1 MTGKKRRR
9 ASSSRWLAEHESDP
23 YVQRARKE
31 GYRSRAVYKLD
42 EMHKKWQ
49 LFHKGMSVVELGAAP
64 GAWSQY
70 AVRKIK
76 NGQIIAV
83 DLLDMEP
90 LPHVDFIK
98 GDILDVSVRNAVK
111 SRLTAGADLVLS
123 DIAPNMSG
131 VPSVDQARIVNLAEM
146 ALQFA
151 VEILKPGGNLLV
163 KTFQGVGFDELRNEM
178 GRRFSKVTVKKPEA
192 SRNRSRELYL
202 FASKFNGTHNRDPV
216 DTQEP

>member
-1 MTGKKRRR
+1 MPGKKRRR

-42 EMHKKWQ
+42 EMHKKLQ
-49 LFHKGMSVVELGAAP
+49 LFHRGMSVVDLGAAP

-70 AVRKIK
+70 AAKKIK
-76 NGQIIAV
+76 NGKIVAI

-90 LPHVDFIK
+90 LGKVDFIQ
-98 GDILDVSVRNAVK
+98 GDLLDETVRSALK
-111 SRLTAGADLVLS
+111 ARLTSGADLVLS

-131 VPSVDQARIVNLAEM
+131 VPSVDQARVVGLAEM

-151 VEILKPGGNLLV
+151 VEVLNPGGNLLIKV
-163 KTFQGVGFDELRNEM
+163 FQGEGFEELRKEM
-178 GRRFSKVTVKKPEA
+178 GRHFANVSVKKPAA
-192 SRNRSRELYL
+192 SRGRSRELYL
-202 FASKFNGTHNRDPV
+202 YASKFRKLDN
-216 DTQEP
+216 EP